1 MPMTRNAL
9 PLFPLN
15 TVLFPGEAIPLQVFE
30 PRYRQLLD
38 DCQAA
43 DGRFGVVLIKT
54 GPEVGGRAEVHEVGT
69 VARIIQVSD
78 VGEGRFFVSAGAERR
93 FRLTTRHPDNPY
105 PIGDVLMLDDEPGP
119 GDLVELAMTVMDSAR
134 ELFKLMSGLDGGWA
148 GERDLPNDPAALS
161 YFVPKLLRIDPTERQ
176 TLLAAGSIAE
186 RLSLEAALLSAQA
199 KALKTR
205 VSAKLKGRFSSN

>member
-15 TVLFPGEAIPLQVFE
+15 TVLFPAEAIPLQVFE

-38 DCQAA
+38 DCQTD
-43 DGRFGVVLIKT
+43 DGRFGVVLIKA

-69 VARIIQVSD
+69 VARIIQVSN

-93 FRLTTRHPDNPY
+93 FRLVTRHPDNPY

-119 GDLVELAMTVMDSAR
+119 DDLVELAMAVGDTAR
-134 ELFKLMSGLDGGWA
+134 SLLKLMSGLGGGWA
-148 GERDLPNDPAALS
+148 GEQDLPTDPAALS
-161 YFVPKLLRIDPTERQ
+161 YYVPKLLRIDPTERQ
-176 TLLAAGSIAE
+176 VLLAAETVSE

-199 KALKTR
+199 AALKSR
-205 VSAKLKGRFSSN
+205 VNSKLKGRFSPN